1 MAPRTPTDTIAHPR
15 RGLADIPAI
24 ALVVGNR
31 TRIAMLD
38 ALVDEHDLPAS
49 ERARHGVVSAST
61 ASDHLARLVEARLV
75 AVERHGRQRR
85 YRLAGPPVAAALEAL
100 AAIAPLRPV
109 QSLGEATRDELLR
122 DGRTCYDHLA
132 GRLGVE
138 LTGALS
144 AQGLRRRDGAY
155 LLTRRGG
162 QGLGGLGVDVV
173 RVRAPRR
180 PRPRRHPHRVGTEGA
195 GRPLRPRAA
204 SRGHQGAV
212 SVLAAVGHVFVEGPR
227 QPRALDGIAPLLR
240 TANVAHGNL
249 RAPDISPK

>member
-49 ERARHGVVSAST
+49 ELARHGGVSAST

-155 LLTRRGG
+155 LLTRRGE
-162 QGLGGLGVDVV
+162 QVLGDLGVDVV
-173 RVRAPRR
+173 RVRAQRR
-180 PRPRRHPHRVGTEGA
+180 PFAFPCLDWSERREHLAGALGAALADRLFALGWVTRVGPG
-195 GRPLRPRAA
+195 RAA
-204 SRGHQGAV
+204 TLTESGRKELGARFG
-212 SVLAAVGHVFVEGPR
+212 LELPAAAI
-227 QPRALDGIAPLLR
+227 RAR
-240 TANVAHGNL
+240 
-249 RAPDISPK
+249 